1 MVMVTSLI
9 FLILGYVVGAIP
21 TGYFFCKFFFNID
34 ITASGS
40 GNIGA
45 SNVARVLGKKYFII
59 IFLLDALKAY
69 AALAFGNAMT
79 HGYGIASWSL
89 HVVTAGLLLGNA
101 YSFLLNFKGGKGV
114 ATTCGIIS
122 YVLPWFM
129 VVCFIATWL
138 IVVAITKAPFWASL
152 ASMLTLLLSVALC
165 ASFEQVVFVGIIFMW
180 LLFRHSTNLV
190 AWLQTKAL

>member
-21 TGYFFCKFFFNID
+21 TGYFFCKFFFNMD

-45 SNVARVLGKKYFII
+45 SNVGRVLGKKYFII
-59 IFLLDALKAY
+59 IFVLDALKAY
-69 AALAFGNAMT
+69 AALVFANLAIHSYSMQ
-79 HGYGIASWSL
+79 SWFL
-89 HVVTAGLLLGNA
+89 HLVVAGLLVGNA

-114 ATTCGIIS
+114 ATTCGIIFFM
-122 YVLPWFM
+122 LPWFM
-129 VVCFIATWL
+129 GLGFVATWL
-138 IVVAITKAPFWASL
+138 IVLAITKTPFWASL
-152 ASMLTLLLSVALC
+152 ASILALLLSVVLYG
-165 ASFEQVVFVGIIFMW
+165 SFQQVVFVGIIFMW

-190 AWLQTKAL
+190 AWLRTKAF